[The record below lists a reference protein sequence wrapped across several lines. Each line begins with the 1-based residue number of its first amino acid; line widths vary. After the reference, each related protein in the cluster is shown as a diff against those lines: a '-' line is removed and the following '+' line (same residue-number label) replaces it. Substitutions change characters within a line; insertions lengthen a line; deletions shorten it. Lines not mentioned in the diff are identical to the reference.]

1 MFHAK
6 KYAVDPMQFAEML
19 GVPFSSLEM
28 LMKQHH
34 ERDPVVKTSLH
45 EHVSFI
51 KIQEGYPIFIYD
63 TAVKAQNKIRINSE
77 GSKEIGILDFYE
89 SLANLPKVVS
99 AIQNCTEELR
109 DVHKPDNGFM
119 SAAMDVVTFQ
129 FLLAELKGVRA
140 EECEGDRVSSA
151 RDLDL
156 LSDDSIISNSD
167 KMLFHMKE
175 LVASIEDP
183 NMTQNPFVMTKLDIK
198 TINGFNFDEYQG
210 IIKKKLNKNSSIH
223 GSTEH

>member
-1 MFHAK
+1 
-6 KYAVDPMQFAEML
+6 
-19 GVPFSSLEM
+19 
-28 LMKQHH
+28 
-34 ERDPVVKTSLH
+34 
-45 EHVSFI
+45 
-51 KIQEGYPIFIYD
+51 
-63 TAVKAQNKIRINSE
+63 
-77 GSKEIGILDFYE
+77 
-89 SLANLPKVVS
+89 
-99 AIQNCTEELR
+99 
-109 DVHKPDNGFM
+109 
-119 SAAMDVVTFQ
+119 MDVVTFQ

-198 TINGFNFDEYQG
+198 TINGFNFDDYQG
-210 IIKKKLNKNSSIH
+210 AEKKKLNKNSSIH